1 MANRRNSV
9 VTVNTFRPVPL
20 ACLIAL
26 LTVIVAAPL
35 SGRAPVD
42 AGQGTQAAPPPSG
55 QAQPGQSRQ
64 GLRGNRPGPTE
75 VGWEWWK
82 DQAAIK
88 ELGLAPEKAKR
99 IDAYYNNRQRNLKA
113 FVDEY
118 LKQRD
123 LLNKM
128 TEERAV
134 DADTYALQ
142 VKKVEMLRSELFE
155 SRTVML
161 YRIYLELRPDQYQ
174 KLREITD
181 RRRGGRGGG
190 NQPR

>member
-1 MANRRNSV
+1 MPDCRNSV
-9 VTVNTFRPVPL
+9 VTVNRFRPVVL
-20 ACLIAL
+20 VCLVGL
-26 LTVIVAAPL
+26 VTPSVAASL
-35 SGRAPVD
+35 SGR
-42 AGQGTQAAPPPSG
+42 PSPDQTT
-55 QAQPGQSRQ
+55 QAQPGQQAGQNRQ
-64 GLRGNRPGPTE
+64 GSRPNRPGPTE
-75 VGWEWWK
+75 AWAFWQDEDVV
-82 DQAAIK
+82 K
-88 ELGLAPEKAKR
+88 ELSLGPEKVKR
-99 IDAYYNNRQRNLKA
+99 INSYYGSRQRNLKA

-118 LKQRD
+118 VKQRD

-174 KLREITD
+174 KLREIMD

-190 NQPR
+190 PQ

>member
-1 MANRRNSV
+1 MPDCRNSV
-9 VTVNTFRPVPL
+9 VPVNTFRPL
-20 ACLIAL
+20 LLGCLVAL
-26 LTVIVAAPL
+26 LAGTAAAPL
-35 SGRAPVD
+35 SGRGSADQQP
-42 AGQGTQAAPPPSG
+42 AAS
-55 QAQPGQSRQ
+55 QAQPGQNRQ
-64 GLRGNRPGPTE
+64 GPRQNRPGPTE
-75 VGWEWWK
+75 VGWEWWR
-82 DQAAIK
+82 DEAAIK
-88 ELGLAPEKAKR
+88 ELGLAPEKAKL
-99 IDAYYNNRQRNLKA
+99 IDRYYISRQRNLKA

-118 LKQRD
+118 VKQRD

-181 RRRGGRGGG
+181 RRRSGRGGAH
-190 NQPR
+190 